1 MNTHVLL
8 VALRA
13 LEQATKDVIRS
24 QNIEKVE
31 DTIQGCAI
39 IAAVAGVGSGWL
51 PGAGKLV
58 ATTAWVSAIW
68 GMYVKINK
76 DLEITIKGNVLK
88 SLAAAILT
96 NILASAGSLILMLVG
111 SLLLSFIP
119 GPGSAGAML
128 IDGMI
133 GYITVYASG
142 VLYIIFLT
150 KLFKAGKGFNIAE
163 NEVKDVV
170 NAVVKDNDIYEI
182 LKEGKRAYKEDK
194 KAGKFK
200 NNN

>member
-1 MNTHVLL
+1 M
-8 VALRA
+8 
-13 LEQATKDVIRS
+13 
-24 QNIEKVE
+24 
-31 DTIQGCAI
+31 
-39 IAAVAGVGSGWL
+39 
-51 PGAGKLV
+51 
-58 ATTAWVSAIW
+58 
-68 GMYVKINK
+68 
-76 DLEITIKGNVLK
+76 
-88 SLAAAILT
+88 T